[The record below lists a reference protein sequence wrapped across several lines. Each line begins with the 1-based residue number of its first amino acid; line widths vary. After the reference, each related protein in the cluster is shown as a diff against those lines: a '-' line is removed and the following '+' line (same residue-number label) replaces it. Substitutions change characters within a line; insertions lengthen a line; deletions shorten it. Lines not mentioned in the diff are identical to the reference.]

1 VKRTVA
7 AIVVAVASFFAAN
20 MLSVAVAEAPTVTP
34 LRTISVE
41 GVATLPIGQF
51 DDGPAATAVYREG
64 TAAAVTDAQGKATF
78 LASKVGGTVATVQSV
93 VEGGGYINCIGGDES
108 SYVEYDGVEPDFG
121 TGPTPSFASTPESAS
136 TSAPAKGESSGH
148 PVRRLKPKRAKK
160 RKTPVAKKATAVS
173 CTLTAQVSLVYA
185 LG

>member
-1 VKRTVA
+1 MKRTLIAIGVA
-7 AIVVAVASFFAAN
+7 ILAFFAAN
-20 MLSVAVAEAPTVTP
+20 MLSVAIAEAPTTTS

-51 DDGPAATAVYREG
+51 DDGAAATTVYREG
-64 TAAAVTDAQGKATF
+64 AAAAVTDAQTKASF
-78 LASKVGGTVATVQSV
+78 LAGKVGGTVATVQSV
-93 VEGGGYINCIGGDES
+93 VEGGGYINCVGGNEES
-108 SYVEYDGVEPDFG
+108 DYAEYDGVEPDFG
-121 TGPTPSFASTPESAS
+121 TASQPSFASVPESAS
-136 TSAPAKGESSGH
+136 TPEKAESAGH

-160 RKTPVAKKATAVS
+160 RKAPVAKKAAAVS

>member
-1 VKRTVA
+1 MKRTFVA
-7 AIVVAVASFFAAN
+7 LVAVVGAFFAAN

-41 GVATLPIGQF
+41 GIATLPIGQF
-51 DDGPAATAVYREG
+51 ADGPAATAVYREG
-64 TAAAVTDAQGKATF
+64 MAAAVTDAQGKASF
-78 LASKVGGTVATVQSV
+78 LAGKVGGTVAAVQSV
-93 VEGGGYINCIGGDES
+93 VEGGGFINCSSGEE

-121 TGPTPSFASTPESAS
+121 TASTPSFASTPESAA
-136 TSAPAKGESSGH
+136 SAPAKQESSGH
-148 PVRRLKPKRAKK
+148 PIRRLKPKRPKK
-160 RKTPVAKKATAVS
+160 RKAPVAKKATAAS

>member
-7 AIVVAVASFFAAN
+7 ALVAVAGAFFAAN

-51 DDGPAATAVYREG
+51 ADGPTATAVYREG
-64 TAAAVTDAQGKATF
+64 MAAAVTDAQGKASF
-78 LASKVGGTVATVQSV
+78 LAGKVGGTVASVQSV
-93 VEGGGYINCIGGDES
+93 VEGGGYIGCIGGDES
-108 SYVEYDGVEPDFG
+108 SYAEYNGVEPDFG
-121 TGPTPSFASTPESAS
+121 SAPQTNVATPLAAS
-136 TSAPAKGESSGH
+136 SAPAKGSVA
-148 PVRRLKPKRAKK
+148 PTVKRMKPKRATHM
-160 RKTPVAKKATAVS
+160 RPVAKKAAAVG

>member
-1 VKRTVA
+1 VKRTAA
-7 AIVVAVASFFAAN
+7 AIVVAIASFFAAN

-51 DDGPAATAVYREG
+51 DDGTAATAVYREG
-64 TAAAVTDAQGKATF
+64 MAAAVTDAQSKAGF
-78 LASKVGGTVATVQSV
+78 LAGKVGGTVATVQSV

-108 SYVEYDGVEPDFG
+108 SYAEYDGVEPDFG
-121 TGPTPSFASTPESAS
+121 TGPTPSIASAPESAS
-136 TSAPAKGESSGH
+136 SAPAKESSGR

-160 RKTPVAKKATAVS
+160 RKMPVAKKATAVS

>member
-7 AIVVAVASFFAAN
+7 AILVAVASFFAAN

-34 LRTISVE
+34 LRTIGVE

-51 DDGPAATAVYREG
+51 DDGGAATTVYREG
-64 TAAAVTDAQGKATF
+64 MAAAVADAQGKAGF
-78 LASKVGGTVATVQSV
+78 LAGKVGGTVATVQSV
-93 VEGGGYINCIGGDES
+93 VEGGGYIDCVGGDES
-108 SYVEYDGVEPDFG
+108 SYAEYDGVEPDFG
-121 TGPTPSFASTPESAS
+121 SGPQPAVATPLSASTP
-136 TSAPAKGESSGH
+136 AKGPSRQAIH
-148 PVRRLKPKRAKK
+148 RVKPKRPKK
-160 RKTPVAKKATAVS
+160 HPVAKQAAAVS